1 MLYMNVIYL
10 FFYVA
15 FFYAGIFH
23 EMGIIG
29 YFCIGLAPL
38 GIVCFGIP
46 LHCGKSMDALDLDS
60 KEDIKCIR
68 EVEFEL
74 QIANTKR
81 QNKRSLS
88 V

>member
-10 FFYVA
+10 FFYVG
-15 FFYAGIFH
+15 FFYSGIFH
-23 EMGIIG
+23 EMGIVG

-46 LHCGKSMDALDLDS
+46 LHCGKSMDALDLES
-60 KEDIKCIR
+60 MEDVKRIR
-68 EVEFEL
+68 DVEFEL
-74 QIANTKR
+74 EIQNIKKP
-81 QNKRSLS
+81 NKRSLS

>member
-60 KEDIKCIR
+60 MEDVKGIR

-74 QIANTKR
+74 QIPIIKKP
-81 QNKRSLS
+81 NKRSLS